1 MSPVAL
7 RPGRKTNLITSPPS
21 RSAASDTGV
30 FFCVGM
36 SEKGDPTA
44 PVRIRNMTDFATF
57 LGQRVAYGIG
67 YDVAE
72 TYFREGGND
81 MWFQRV
87 VGPAPVIAAKTL
99 NDGSAAVVL
108 NVTAENAG
116 AWGNQLRVAV
126 IAGVVSGVQLV
137 ITDLA
142 TGTVLDQSPDLN
154 SKTDAVA
161 WGVQSTWVKV
171 IDPGTGTWP
180 PVVVAAAT
188 MTGAGTGDELNA
200 TETQW
205 TAALALIPGALGPGQ
220 IAMPGRTTA
229 TAYLNLAQHA
239 KDNNRFAILDGT
251 DTATVATM
259 TAAAA
264 AVRAGTNGK
273 YAGMFAPWVT
283 IPGLIPNTLRTVPP
297 SALVAGLIA
306 RSDAISDPDT
316 APAGLNGQALFA
328 LSADFTYTDVQ
339 RDALNTGGVNII
351 RAMLGGIR
359 LYGIRTLT
367 DPVLDPNWIQFP
379 GTRLYMAIVALG
391 GNVLENHMFNKVDG
405 KGKEF
410 ASLGGDLTAQLVP
423 FYTSGALFGAS
434 PAEAFSVNVGNA
446 VNTPTTIANGEL
458 HAQISIRV
466 SNDAELVVLDIV
478 RVPTNQNL

>member
-1 MSPVAL
+1 MTVAL
-7 RPGRKTNLITSPPS
+7 RPGRKVNLIASPPS
-21 RSAASDTGV
+21 RTAPSDTGV
-30 FFCVGM
+30 FFCIGM

-44 PVRIRNMTDFATF
+44 PVRIRNMSDFALY
-57 LGQRVAYGIG
+57 LGQRVAYGVG

-99 NDGSAAVVL
+99 NDAGAAIVL

-142 TGTVLDQSPDLN
+142 TGAVLDQSPDLN
-154 SKTDAVA
+154 SKVDATT
-161 WGVQSTWVKV
+161 WGAVSPYVKV

-180 PVVVAAAT
+180 PVVAAAAT
-188 MTGAGTGDELNA
+188 LTGAGTGDETNA

-205 TAALALIPGALGPGQ
+205 TNALGFIAGSFGPGQ
-220 IAMPGRTTA
+220 VAMPGRTTA

-239 KDNNRFAILDGT
+239 KDNNRFAILDAT
-251 DTATVATM
+251 DTATVGTM

-264 AVRAGTNGK
+264 AVRAGSNGK
-273 YAGMFAPWVT
+273 YAGMFGPWVT
-283 IPGLIPNTLRTVPP
+283 IPGLVPNTFRTVPP
-297 SALVAGLIA
+297 SALIAGLIA
-306 RSDAISDPDT
+306 RSDALNDPDT
-316 APAGLNGQALFA
+316 APAGLNGQAVFA
-328 LSADFTYTDVQ
+328 LTTDFVYTDAQ
-339 RDALNTGGVNII
+339 RDTLNTAGVNVI

-359 LYGIRTLT
+359 LYGVRTLT

-379 GTRLYMAIVALG
+379 GTRLFMAVTAV
-391 GNVLENHMFNKVDG
+391 GNNILENHMFNKIDG
-405 KGKEF
+405 RGKEF
-410 ASLGGDLTAQLVP
+410 ASLGGDITAALIP
-423 FYTSGALFGAS
+423 FYNSGALFGAS
-434 PAEAFSVNVGNA
+434 PAEAYSVNVGNA
-446 VNTPTTIANGEL
+446 VNTPTTIAAGEL
-458 HAQISIRV
+458 HAQVSLRV
-466 SNDAELVVLDIV
+466 SPNAELVVLDLV

>member
-1 MSPVAL
+1 MPVAL
-7 RPGRKTNLITSPPS
+7 RPGKKINLITSPPS
-21 RSAASDTGV
+21 RTAPSDTGV
-30 FFCVGM
+30 FFAIGM

-44 PVRIRNMTDFATF
+44 PVRIRNMTDYFTY
-57 LGQRVAYGIG
+57 LGQRVTYGVL
-67 YDVAE
+67 YDVLE

-81 MWFQRV
+81 AWVQRV

-154 SKTDAVA
+154 SKADAIA
-161 WGVQSTWVKV
+161 WGTVSTYVKV

-188 MTGAGTGDELNA
+188 MTGAATGDELNA

-205 TAALALIPGALGPGQ
+205 TTALGLLPVSLGPGQ

-239 KDNNRFAILDGT
+239 KDNNRFAILDSV
-251 DTATVATM
+251 DTATVATI
-259 TAAAA
+259 TAANA

-273 YAGMFAPWVT
+273 YAGMFGPWVT
-283 IPGLIPNTLRTVPP
+283 IPGLVPNTFRTVPP

-306 RSDAISDPDT
+306 RSDALYDPDT
-316 APAGLNGQALFA
+316 APAGLNGQALFC
-328 LSADFTYTDVQ
+328 LNVDFTYTDLQ
-339 RDALNTGGVNII
+339 RDTLNTAGFNTI
-351 RAMLGGIR
+351 RAMLGGLR
-359 LYGIRTLT
+359 LYGVRTLT
-367 DPVLDPNWIQFP
+367 DPVLDPLWFQFP
-379 GTRLYMAIVALG
+379 GTRLYMAVVAVA
-391 GNVLENHMFNKVDG
+391 GNILENHMFNKIDG

-410 ASLGGDLTAQLVP
+410 ASLNGDISGALVP
-423 FYTSGALFGAS
+423 FFTSGALFGAT
-434 PAEAFSVNVGNA
+434 PAEAFSVNTGPA
-446 VNTPTTIANGEL
+446 VNTPATIAVGEI
-458 HAQISIRV
+458 HAQVSIRI
-466 SNDAELVVLDIV
+466 SPNGELVVLDIA
-478 RVPTNQNL
+478 RVPTSQNL